1 MDRGRRAMPMGNR
14 ACAERHIMHCQEV
27 HKQHLQNMHST
38 IDTRAPVTLKLKNSA
53 AANAKKQELII
64 ARNATIAAENM
75 CLLDAMT
82 RILSGP
88 SDVAKHFD
96 DAHKKARSINC
107 VMRRRELERISIAN
121 KHILRGIVST
131 KPVYDVKA
139 LKRDYDDNVATM
151 NRLRNVKDI
160 KRNTNLK
167 NMSVKSVSRIST
179 VHRQVPLTAAV
190 VIQHNNSKLQHDS
203 SHNDNFNDDVAA
215 IAASTPCSEYGGS
228 QFEQDDEQLQLDEHN
243 TVHKDANEYSTNDD
257 IYTSSAV

>member
-1 MDRGRRAMPMGNR
+1 M
-14 ACAERHIMHCQEV
+14 
-27 HKQHLQNMHST
+27 LQ
-38 IDTRAPVTLKLKNSA
+38 
-53 AANAKKQELII
+53 QI
-64 ARNATIAAENM
+64 ARNAAIAAENM
-75 CLLDAMT
+75 CLLNAMT
-82 RILSGP
+82 RILSSP
-88 SDVAKHFD
+88 SVVAKHYD

-167 NMSVKSVSRIST
+167 NMSVKSVSIST
-179 VHRQVPLTAAV
+179 VHRQAPLTAAV
-190 VIQHNNSKLQHDS
+190 VIQHNNSKLQHDN
-203 SHNDNFNDDVAA
+203 SHNDNNSNDDVAA
-215 IAASTPCSEYGGS
+215 VVASTPCSEYGGS

-243 TVHKDANEYSTNDD
+243 TVHNNANEYSTNDD
-257 IYTSSAV
+257 FVQVVQSEGAEHNTALLQYGSI